1 MNKKNTKKFKKRL
14 GDNEKILNP
23 FNTVFLIEDK
33 YKILLGD
40 NQHPKLIDTYKLNK
54 NVILLVY
61 SELNVKDKKIK
72 KLLGTIITKRKVV
85 KNREYKTKIL
95 HLYVKILEE
104 KIIGM
109 EDINE

>member
-23 FNTVFLIEDK
+23 FNAVFLIEDK

-40 NQHPKLIDTYKLNK
+40 NQHLKLIDTYKLNK

-72 KLLGTIITKRKVV
+72 KLL
-85 KNREYKTKIL
+85 
-95 HLYVKILEE
+95 
-104 KIIGM
+104 
-109 EDINE
+109 